1 MITLKKEEEFK
12 ALIEKPTIV
21 MFTADW
27 CPDCHFI
34 DPFMPEIEAENP
46 GYQFVTV
53 DRDNFMDLA
62 VEYEVMG
69 IPSFIAFKEGQ
80 EIGRF
85 VSKLRKTKEQ
95 INSFISEL

>member
-1 MITLKKEEEFK
+1 MITLKTEEEFK